1 MGASIGYGRTS
12 LVVGLCVAVGGLAL
26 AVQSGFG
33 EGEVPLAIGL
43 WITVRSGMRLT
54 RRSRVNEYDYAVE
67 LRRAGVRFT
76 VVGAVAAAAVIAGI
90 VGAIPP
96 FPGGHRWPFLIL
108 VFPSAVFLYGGVRAV
123 RAARKS
129 SSRPT

>member
-12 LVVGLCVAVGGLAL
+12 LVVGLCIAGAGLAL
-26 AVQSGFG
+26 AVHSSSG
-33 EGEVPLAIGL
+33 EGVLALAIGL
-43 WITVRSGMRLT
+43 WITVRSSIRLA
-54 RRSRVNEYDYAVE
+54 RPGRDDELDYAVE

-76 VVGAVAAAAVIAGI
+76 VVGAVAAAAVVVGI
-90 VGAIPP
+90 VGAIPA